1 MGRVLGTHK
10 DLKGPT
16 TRTRQIQVRVWADP
30 LGLLVDH
37 IRIKHGIDLSEIQ
50 TWDIYLYM
58 YSYSINLD
66 QQYNLNHLKVEI
78 ARASLAETVSL
89 ERIGKTQ
96 TINLG
101 LQ

>member
-1 MGRVLGTHK
+1 
-10 DLKGPT
+10 
-16 TRTRQIQVRVWADP
+16 
-30 LGLLVDH
+30 
-37 IRIKHGIDLSEIQ
+37 
-50 TWDIYLYM
+50 M

-78 ARASLAETVSL
+78 ARASLAGTVSL